1 MDKKLLLVI
10 FPVVFTA
17 NIFLLD
23 FNTTIIAMPS
33 IIDEFDL
40 SLRLASWIIL
50 SASIVMT
57 AGLMPIGRIADLL
70 SRKFFYILSLFIS
83 LLGIIFAS
91 YASNVY
97 LLILSKTI
105 SAVGTTGTSIMMFV
119 IVTATF
125 PKKYQGL
132 GLSIITTSVA
142 LGMMITPFIGG
153 VLLDNYGWRFA
164 FRIIGFIGIIT
175 VVMAFLFVPKMERQK
190 IDLKSLD
197 LIGMIYF
204 ILIMTLFVFIINDPF
219 SFGFFSVLHIIM
231 AIVFILLVVLFY
243 RYENNH
249 PKPILNFQ
257 NYKKPAYFWGSMSR
271 MLGFTGFSVLMFLN
285 PIFLQKIIGLSETS
299 AGTILF
305 YSGTGTV
312 IASSISGRLS
322 DKFGHRIFTVTG
334 MILSA
339 SANLSLSFLANDF
352 NVTLFTIFMFVNGFG
367 IGMWM
372 APNMSAVLGSV
383 EKDQYGS
390 VSAYLNLIR
399 NIGTTFG
406 QSLAATIL
414 VIFLTSGAITVQL
427 SEINSDSPDEVLSL
441 FINGWRTTLIISSII
456 VFISSFAS
464 FKSK

>member
-1 MDKKLLLVI
+1 MDKKLLLVV

-197 LIGMIYF
+197 
-204 ILIMTLFVFIINDPF
+204 
-219 SFGFFSVLHIIM
+219 
-231 AIVFILLVVLFY
+231 
-243 RYENNH
+243 
-249 PKPILNFQ
+249 
-257 NYKKPAYFWGSMSR
+257 
-271 MLGFTGFSVLMFLN
+271 
-285 PIFLQKIIGLSETS
+285 
-299 AGTILF
+299 
-305 YSGTGTV
+305 
-312 IASSISGRLS
+312 
-322 DKFGHRIFTVTG
+322 
-334 MILSA
+334 
-339 SANLSLSFLANDF
+339 
-352 NVTLFTIFMFVNGFG
+352 
-367 IGMWM
+367 
-372 APNMSAVLGSV
+372 
-383 EKDQYGS
+383 
-390 VSAYLNLIR
+390 
-399 NIGTTFG
+399 
-406 QSLAATIL
+406 
-414 VIFLTSGAITVQL
+414 
-427 SEINSDSPDEVLSL
+427 
-441 FINGWRTTLIISSII
+441 
-456 VFISSFAS
+456 
-464 FKSK
+464 